1 MKLDVDRRRFRRYLG
16 SMKNHRTIVT
26 CGLRSGKAPMG
37 KTLVAAVLDDAKF
50 HEARQAVP
58 HTYFSRLNHHDTET
72 TTMDTYNLAAIK
84 KLSKHHTPSN
94 LDKLRQIASQQVERR
109 DNIVMRD
116 MALGY
121 ARKVHGDAR
130 KETLKQA
137 QTCRWRIALL
147 PYGNRAMR
155 RAAERA
161 TRSMDAKAA
170 RAAAMIG

>member
-1 MKLDVDRRRFRRYLG
+1 MDSRRFRRYLG

-37 KTLVAAVLDDAKF
+37 KTLVVGALDDADF

-58 HTYFSRLNHHDTET
+58 HTYLSRLNHHPTET
-72 TTMDTYNLAAIK
+72 ITTMPTYDLTAIK
-84 KLSKHHTPSN
+84 KLSKNPTPAN
-94 LDKLRQIASQQVERR
+94 LGKLRRIASEQTERR

-130 KETLKQA
+130 WETLKQA
-137 QTCRWRIALL
+137 QMCRCRIALV
-147 PYGNRAMR
+147 PYGNRPMR

-161 TRSMDAKAA
+161 VRKADKPMA
-170 RAAAMIG
+170 DFALAT

>member
-1 MKLDVDRRRFRRYLG
+1 M
-16 SMKNHRTIVT
+16 S
-26 CGLRSGKAPMG
+26 
-37 KTLVAAVLDDAKF
+37 
-50 HEARQAVP
+50 
-58 HTYFSRLNHHDTET
+58 TYDLSV
-72 TTMDTYNLAAIK
+72 IK

-121 ARKVHGDAR
+121 ARKVHGDAKAAVL
-130 KETLKQA
+130 KEA

-147 PYGNRAMR
+147 PYGNRSMR

-161 TRSMDAKAA
+161 TRSMAAKAA